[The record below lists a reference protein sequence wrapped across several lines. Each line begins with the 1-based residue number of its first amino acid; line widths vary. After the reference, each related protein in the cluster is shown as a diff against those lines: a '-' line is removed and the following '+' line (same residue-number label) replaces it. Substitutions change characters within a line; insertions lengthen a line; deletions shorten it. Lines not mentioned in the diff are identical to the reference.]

1 MDCYGKYLHVRS
13 DAEKKARRRKI
24 LRRNFIAT
32 AMASPPFIGFLL
44 FTTLPMIISLA
55 ISFTELHSYNLSLAK
70 FTGFGNYVEVL
81 RSDMLW
87 TAVLNTLYYC
97 LSVPLNLCLA
107 LFIANVLTRKIVC
120 GKAVR
125 VILFIP
131 QVCSTVAV
139 TLMWQWIFE
148 DNYGVIN
155 TVLSALNIPKIHF
168 MTDKNWFMPAVLTIS
183 LWQNGTNVVLL
194 EAAFANINKSLQ
206 EAARID
212 GASERRVFWRVTLPG
227 LTPTVFYMVTM
238 NLITA
243 LQEQTVMQIIT
254 TNGVGPGYRALTLV
268 YYIYRMAFTYTST
281 MGMGMACALS
291 WIVALII
298 IIIMRINFK
307 LGQKWVCYD

>member
-1 MDCYGKYLHVRS
+1 MDYTNYMHVRS
-13 DAEKKARRRKI
+13 DAEKRSRRRKI
-24 LRRNFIAT
+24 IRRNVIGT
-32 AMASPPFIGFLL
+32 LMASPPFIGFLC
-44 FTTLPMIISLA
+44 FTMIPMILSLG

-70 FTGFGNYVEVL
+70 FTGFDNYLMVL
-81 RSDMLW
+81 KSDMLW
-87 TAVLNTLYYC
+87 TSVLNTLYFC
-97 LSVPLNLCLA
+97 LSVPINICASLFLA
-107 LFIANVLTRKIVC
+107 YILTRKIFF
-120 GKAVR
+120 GKLAR
-125 VILFIP
+125 IILFIP

-155 TVLSALNIPKIHF
+155 TVLSGVGLAKIPF

-194 EAAFANINKSLQ
+194 QAAFVNVNKSLQ
-206 EAARID
+206 EAARLD
-212 GASERRVFWRVTLPG
+212 GASERKVFWRVTLPA
-227 LTPTVFYMVTM
+227 LTPTLFYILTM

-268 YYIYRMAFTYTST
+268 YYIYRMAFTYTAT

-291 WIVALII
+291 WIVALLILLI
-298 IIIMRINFK
+298 TKINFWLSK
-307 LGQKWVCYD
+307 KWVCYD

>member
-1 MDCYGKYLHVRS
+1 MDLYGKYLHVRS
-13 DAEKKARRRKI
+13 AEEKKARRRKI
-24 LRRNFIAT
+24 LRRNVIAT
-32 AMASPPFIGFLL
+32 AMASPPFIGFLC
-44 FTTLPMIISLA
+44 FTAVPMIMSLV

-70 FTGFGNYVEVL
+70 FIGIRNYVEVIK
-81 RSDMLW
+81 SEMLW
-87 TAVLNTLYYC
+87 TSILNTLYYC
-97 LSVPLNLCLA
+97 LSVPINICVS
-107 LFIANVLTRKIVC
+107 LFLANVLTRKIFC
-120 GKAVR
+120 GKIAR
-125 VILFIP
+125 IILFVP
-131 QVCSTVAV
+131 QVCSSVAV

-155 TVLSALNIPKIHF
+155 TVLTAMGLPKIAF

-194 EAAFANINKSLQ
+194 QAAFVNINKSLQ

-212 GASERRVFWRVTLPG
+212 GANERKVFWRVTLPG
-227 LTPTVFYMVTM
+227 LTPTLFYMLTM
-238 NLITA
+238 NLIAA

-268 YYIYRMAFTYTST
+268 YYIYRMAFTYTAT

-291 WIVALII
+291 WIVAIFILIVT
-298 IIIMRINFK
+298 RINFR